1 MSDEQHEL
9 EEIPQLEQRARLA
22 ICRQEHRDLDAA
34 IDALLQSGLSDALQ
48 LQRLKKK
55 KLLLR
60 DKIAELEDALLPD
73 IIA

>member
-1 MSDEQHEL
+1 
-9 EEIPQLEQRARLA
+9 QLELRGRLA
-22 ICRQEHRDLDAA
+22 ILRQEHRNLDAA
-34 IDALLQSGLSDALQ
+34 IAALLQSGLSDALQ

-60 DKIAELEDALLPD
+60 DKIAELEDSLLPD

>member
-1 MSDEQHEL
+1 MSDEQHDL
-9 EEIPQLEQRARLA
+9 EEIPQLELRGRLA
-22 ICRQEHRDLDAA
+22 ILRQEHRNLDEA
-34 IDALLQSGLSDALQ
+34 IAALLQSGLSDALQ

-60 DKIAELEDALLPD
+60 DKIAELEDSLLPD

>member
-1 MSDEQHEL
+1 MSDEQHDL
-9 EEIPQLEQRARLA
+9 EEIPQLELRARLA
-22 ICRQEHRDLDAA
+22 VCRQEHRDLDDA
-34 IDALLQSGLSDALQ
+34 IEALLHSGMSDALQ

-55 KLLLR
+55 KLRLK

>member
-1 MSDEQHEL
+1 MSEEQHDL
-9 EEIPQLEQRARLA
+9 EEIPQLEQRGRLA
-22 ICRQEHRDLDAA
+22 ILRQEHRDLDAA
-34 IDALLQSGLSDALQ
+34 IAALLQSGLSDALQ

-55 KLLLR
+55 KLFLK